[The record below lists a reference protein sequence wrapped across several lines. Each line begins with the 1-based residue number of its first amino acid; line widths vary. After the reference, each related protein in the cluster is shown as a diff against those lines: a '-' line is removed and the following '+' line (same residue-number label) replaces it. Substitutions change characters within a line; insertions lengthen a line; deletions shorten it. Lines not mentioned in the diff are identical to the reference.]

1 MKVAVHC
8 RLRGAGL
15 IVLNLS
21 HRRLRRLVGASV
33 GVGSRS
39 ALCHVSGNPATA
51 VPMRGTEKRCLAPS
65 RRAVLILT
73 TNVTFVKRLP
83 IGRGTSDARAG

>member
-1 MKVAVHC
+1 MKAAVH
-8 RLRGAGL
+8 RRVHGAGS
-15 IVLNLS
+15 IVLDPS
-21 HRRLRRLVGASV
+21 DRRLRRVVGASV

-51 VPMRGTEKRCLAPS
+51 VPMRGTEREAAPS
-65 RRAVLILT
+65 RRAAFILT
-73 TNVTFVKRLP
+73 ANVTFVKRLP